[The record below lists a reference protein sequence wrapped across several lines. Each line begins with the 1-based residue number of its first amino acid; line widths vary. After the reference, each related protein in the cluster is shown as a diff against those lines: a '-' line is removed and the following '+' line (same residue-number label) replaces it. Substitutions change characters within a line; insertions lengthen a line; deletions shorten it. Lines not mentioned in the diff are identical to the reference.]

1 MIDWGSGGTLAVLI
15 VMVFAIWCFVKT
27 YEKGETDG

>member
-15 VMVFAIWCFVKT
+15 VVVFAIWCFVAG
-27 YEKGETDG
+27 EKGNQDG